1 MKLRLRPLL
10 FFIAI
15 IALGVLITTR
25 LGQLESLINTIKGVN
40 LWLLL
45 LVIPLRYIYYWAN
58 TLYFRKF
65 FEMFDNHIEHKH
77 LFRTVVATNF
87 INIIIPSAGVSG
99 LSYMRETIGKKVKSS
114 ILTLSHLGYY
124 MLGLVA
130 GLVLFV
136 SSFAML
142 LLSNQVVRVSSRL
155 ILLTMF
161 VFLVFVVIA
170 LVMLVNR
177 RLSVDTIILLSRP
190 VNWMLHKLHRRP
202 ITRPRVEDFLD
213 DAGDNLNYIRQNWR
227 MLMKPFL
234 ALFLMLLID
243 ILSLYV
249 VAASFGQ
256 ILNPAVVISSYCLAQ
271 IGSLASVLTAGVGAF
286 EAVLAASLVGFG
298 VPFDVAFSITIVYRG
313 IAFWAFLPVGLWYYK
328 RGVIDGK

>member
-1 MKLRLRPLL
+1 MKIRFKAVL
-10 FFIAI
+10 FFVAI
-15 IALGVLITTR
+15 IALGILIISR
-25 LGQLESLINTIKGVN
+25 LGQLQSLIDTIKGVN

-45 LVIPLRYIYYWAN
+45 LVVPLRFLYYWAN

-65 FEMFDNHIEHKH
+65 FEMFDNEVEHKH

-99 LSYMRETIGKKVKSS
+99 LSYMRETIGKRVKSS

-124 MLGLVA
+124 MLGLIA
-130 GLVLFV
+130 GLILFI

-155 ILLTMF
+155 ILLAMF
-161 VFLVFVVIA
+161 VLLIFLVVA

-177 RLSVDTIILLSRP
+177 RLSVDTILLLSRP
-190 VNWMLHKLHRRP
+190 VNWALRKLHRRP
-202 ITRPRVEDFLD
+202 ITRNRIEEFLG

-227 MLMKPFL
+227 QLVKPFL

-249 VAASFGQ
+249 VAASFGE

-271 IGSLASVLTAGVGAF
+271 IGSLASILTAGVGAF

-313 IAFWAFLPVGLWYYK
+313 ISFWAFLPVGLWYYK
-328 RGVIDGK
+328 RGVLDGK